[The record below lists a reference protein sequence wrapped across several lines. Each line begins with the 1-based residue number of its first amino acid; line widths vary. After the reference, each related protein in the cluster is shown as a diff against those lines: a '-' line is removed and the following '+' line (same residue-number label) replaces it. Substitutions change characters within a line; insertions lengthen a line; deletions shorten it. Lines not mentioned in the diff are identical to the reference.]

1 MATPEVRAALRAP
14 FPAAQVKQ
22 RQGPGRT
29 KLDYVAGETVIN
41 RLLSATAEEDSGYAW
56 QASIQTLERIVTV
69 NSDGDESTK
78 YLAVVQGMLLI
89 AGDAGAGVGAMINP
103 DPDMAVKSANTEAL
117 KNAAKN
123 GFGVG
128 LELWD
133 AEYRA
138 TLDKRRRAIG
148 GNEQALKALVWEV
161 AKEKLNSPGPTLMQ
175 VAELFDLNPGDL
187 ADPVVLSEILAQEG
201 IL

>member
-1 MATPEVRAALRAP
+1 
-14 FPAAQVKQ
+14 
-22 RQGPGRT
+22 
-29 KLDYVAGETVIN
+29 
-41 RLLSATAEEDSGYAW
+41 
-56 QASIQTLERIVTV
+56 
-69 NSDGDESTK
+69 
-78 YLAVVQGMLLI
+78 
-89 AGDAGAGVGAMINP
+89 
-103 DPDMAVKSANTEAL
+103 MAVKSANTEAL

-161 AKEKLNSPGPTLMQ
+161 AKSRVAPDTPTLAN
-175 VAELFDLNPGDL
+175 VALLFNREPGDL
-187 ADPVVLSEILAQEG
+187 SDPAVLSEILAEEG